1 MVDIAQIAPDHRL
14 NKLVMVNLL
23 HIGKGAHIAPILKY
37 GDGIAQR
44 KYLLHAVRHVQNGAA
59 FLPQL
64 ADHAEQVFDFT
75 RGKRTGGFIKGN
87 NPGVTRQRLGNFNHL
102 PLADGE
108 IFQRRLGIDIQTK
121 MFKLQP
127 RFIIK

>member
-1 MVDIAQIAPDHRL
+1 
-14 NKLVMVNLL
+14 MVNLL
-23 HIGKGAHIAPILKY
+23 HIAKGAHIAPIFKN
-37 GDGIAQR
+37 GNGIAQG
-44 KYLLHAVRHVQNGAA
+44 KYLFHAVRDVQNGAS
-59 FLPQL
+59 FLSQL

-75 RGKRTGGFIKGN
+75 LGERAGGFIESN
-87 NPGVTRQRLGNFNHL
+87 NFGVARQRLGNFNHL